1 MWPVEM
7 MTEDEYRDRMDRI
20 ALARQQRDAAI
31 HAAQEQFTD
40 EVVDAYEGGL
50 TLYDIQHATGVS
62 ITTIRT
68 RMKERGVK
76 ARR

>member
-20 ALARQQRDAAI
+20 ALARQERDDAI

-40 EVVDAYEGGL
+40 EVIAAYEGGL

-68 RMKERGVK
+68 RMKERGVQ